1 MLKSKAVFIAERYNM
16 NYNKVEFEAAFGT
29 LRQIPQ
35 SDLPEI
41 VFAGRSNVGKS
52 SMLNKLFNRKNLA
65 RVSSMPG
72 KTITINFFK
81 VEDIRIV
88 DLPGYGYAKVA
99 KGEKRRWAE
108 MMEGYFQ
115 SPRNIKLVVQ
125 LVDMRH
131 KPSEDDYIMMRYL
144 QDAGLPFIVAA
155 TKCDKLNKTQ
165 YNERVAG
172 LCEELKEFGDDLVI
186 IPFSSEK
193 GNGVDELKI
202 QIEKALN

>member
-1 MLKSKAVFIAERYNM
+1 M
-16 NYNKVEFEAAFGT
+16 NYNKVRFEASFGT
-29 LRQIPQ
+29 LKQIPE

-52 SMLNKLFNRKNLA
+52 SMLNRLFNRKNLA
-65 RVSSMPG
+65 RVSSVPG
-72 KTITINFFK
+72 KTITINFFR
-81 VEDIRIV
+81 VEDVRIV

-115 SPRNIKLVVQ
+115 SPRNIKTVVQ

-131 KPSEDDYIMMRYL
+131 KPSEDDYVMMRFL
-144 QDAGLPFIVAA
+144 RESGIPFVVAA
-155 TKCDKLNKTQ
+155 TKSDKLNKTQ
-165 YNERVAG
+165 YNERKIA
-172 LCEELKEFGDDLVI
+172 LREELSEFGEDLII

-193 GNGVDELKI
+193 GEGTEELKKY
-202 QIEKALN
+202 IESVLLFE

>member
-1 MLKSKAVFIAERYNM
+1 M

-29 LRQIPQ
+29 LKQIPQ

-52 SMLNKLFNRKNLA
+52 SMLNRIFNRKNLA

-81 VEDIRIV
+81 VENDVRIV

-131 KPSEDDYIMMRYL
+131 KPSEDDYIMMRFL

-155 TKCDKLNKTQ
+155 TKSDKLNKTQ
-165 YNERVAG
+165 YNERKNA
-172 LCEELKEFGDDLVI
+172 LREELAEFGGNITIL
-186 IPFSSEK
+186 PFSSEK
-193 GNGVDELKI
+193 GEGTEELKKI
-202 QIEKALN
+202 IESVL

>member
-1 MLKSKAVFIAERYNM
+1 M
-16 NYNKVEFEAAFGT
+16 NYNKVQFEAAFGT
-29 LRQIPQ
+29 LKQIPE

-52 SMLNKLFNRKNLA
+52 SMLNRLFNRKNLA
-65 RVSSMPG
+65 RVSSVPG
-72 KTITINFFK
+72 KTITINFFRA
-81 VEDIRIV
+81 EDVRIV

-115 SPRNIKLVVQ
+115 SPRNIKTVVQ

-131 KPSEDDYIMMRYL
+131 KPSEDDYVMMRFL
-144 QDAGLPFIVAA
+144 RESGIPFVVAA
-155 TKCDKLNKTQ
+155 TKSDKLNKTQ
-165 YNERVAG
+165 YNERKIA
-172 LCEELKEFGDDLVI
+172 LREELSEFGEDLII

-193 GNGVDELKI
+193 GEGTEELKKY
-202 QIEKALN
+202 IESALLFE

>member
-1 MLKSKAVFIAERYNM
+1 M

-29 LRQIPQ
+29 LKQIPA

-81 VEDIRIV
+81 VEDVRIV

-131 KPSEDDYIMMRYL
+131 KPSEDDYVMMRFL

-165 YNERVAG
+165 FNERVNG
-172 LCEELKEFGDDLVI
+172 LRAELAEFGEELVI

-193 GNGVDELKI
+193 GNGVDELKA
-202 QIEKALN
+202 QLEKALV